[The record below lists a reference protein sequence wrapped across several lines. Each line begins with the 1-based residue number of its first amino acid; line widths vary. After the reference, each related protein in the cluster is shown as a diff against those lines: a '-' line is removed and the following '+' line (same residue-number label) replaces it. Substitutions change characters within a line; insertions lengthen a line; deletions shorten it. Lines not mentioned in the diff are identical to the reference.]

1 MTAIEII
8 FAAKQR
14 CRLIKQRGRNSGKV
28 FRQALDFL
36 IEVRLHQVKDAAG
49 CELVR
54 LCVQA
59 GLREPVGVQIG
70 ATTGEF
76 CQRQLKRQHAAEWV
90 GALLQVGITEHQI
103 VMNKPAEYLPA

>member
-8 FAAKQR
+8 LAAKQR

-36 IEVRLHQVKDAAG
+36 VEVRLHQVKDAAG

-54 LCVQA
+54 LCVHA
-59 GLREPVGVQIG
+59 VLSEPVGV
-70 ATTGEF
+70 
-76 CQRQLKRQHAAEWV
+76 
-90 GALLQVGITEHQI
+90 
-103 VMNKPAEYLPA
+103 